1 MKQSFILTILVVLL
15 IQLVNILSTPVISNK
30 LKETPKNEKK
40 TNLKKMRFMQNN
52 NVSVDIKSSASNNT
66 IAAPSAVSSKDSHD
80 HIQANHT
87 STNNANG
94 AENHEADSDSLRPDL
109 PEEMPHELE
118 EELELLRQH
127 EGVVNGDQKNDS
139 SEDGINN
146 VDQIITNDPILG
158 NGKVKN
164 ENDETYKEEFSP
176 LDFF

>member
-1 MKQSFILTILVVLL
+1 MKQSFIITISLVLL
-15 IQLVNILSTPVISNK
+15 IQLVSILSTPVISNK
-30 LKETPKNEKK
+30 LKENPKKEKK
-40 TNLKKMRFMQNN
+40 TNLKKMRFMQNK
-52 NVSVDIKSSASNNT
+52 NVSVDIKSSASNST
-66 IAAPSAVSSKDSHD
+66 IAAPSSLSSKNSHD
-80 HIQANHT
+80 QIQSNNT
-87 STNNANG
+87 STNNADG
-94 AENHEADSDSLRPDL
+94 AKKNEADSDSLRPDL

-164 ENDETYKEEFSP
+164 DNDETYKEEFSP